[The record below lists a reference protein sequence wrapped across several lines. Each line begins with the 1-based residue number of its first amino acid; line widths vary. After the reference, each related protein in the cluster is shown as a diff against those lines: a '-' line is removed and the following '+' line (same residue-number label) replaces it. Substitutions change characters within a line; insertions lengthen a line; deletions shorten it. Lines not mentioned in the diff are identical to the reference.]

1 MELQMP
7 AASRGKTETDRAI
20 DCIARVLED
29 CERLKRNM
37 SKTARSSPPAK
48 RREKSSAKG
57 AGRIGKK

>member
-1 MELQMP
+1 MEMP
-7 AASRGKTETDRAI
+7 AAHRGKTETDRAI

-37 SKTARSSPPAK
+37 SKTARLSPPAK
-48 RREKSSAKG
+48 RREKPSAKG